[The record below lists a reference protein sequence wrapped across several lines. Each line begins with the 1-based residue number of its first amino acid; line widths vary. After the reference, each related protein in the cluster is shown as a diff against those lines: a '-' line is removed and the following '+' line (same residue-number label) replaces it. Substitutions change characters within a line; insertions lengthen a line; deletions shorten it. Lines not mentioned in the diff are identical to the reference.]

1 MKKSDASRIYRIMGF
16 ITSLANAT
24 MFTTYAIYQ
33 VVALGFNPLQLL
45 MVGMVLEVTVLAFEG
60 VTGVVADT
68 YSRKTSVIV
77 GMFVLGA
84 GFVLEGSAMW
94 LGDGG
99 AALSAYAWLLIAQV
113 VFGIGFTFVSGADSA
128 WMVDEVGE
136 ERAGGVFLK
145 AKRVG
150 LIGTLLG
157 IGLSVAVSTVGY
169 NLPYI
174 VGGLMYLSLGAFLIV
189 YMKETNFTRP
199 EKAEGRFSHWRSMK
213 TTWMAGART
222 VRGNRILL
230 MILIVTLFSGAASE
244 GYDRLWQ
251 AFVIGDIGFPAAIR
265 FNMATWFGLIAL
277 ASTLLSLAAVWAAE
291 KRWNIAGE
299 RFARRSLIVLTAARV
314 LGIAGLALSPDFA
327 YALSAVLLIEVVTAL
342 TGPVYD
348 TWLNLNIESRS
359 RATVLSMLSQSD
371 ALGQTAGGPFVGWIG
386 SRLSVRA
393 SLLASAALL
402 VPILAVFA
410 QSRDRQT
417 DDAAG
422 KPNRP

>member
-1 MKKSDASRIYRIMGF
+1 MKKLDASRIYMFMGF
-16 ITSLANAT
+16 MTSLANAT

-45 MVGMVLEVTVLAFEG
+45 LVGMVLEVTVLLFEG

-68 YSRKTSVIV
+68 YSRKASVIV

-94 LGDGG
+94 LGDGST
-99 AALSAYAWLLIAQV
+99 AMSAFVWLLMAQV

-136 ERAGGVFLK
+136 ERAGRVFLK

-157 IGLSVAVSTVGY
+157 IGLSVAISTVGY

-174 VGGLMYLSLGAFLIV
+174 AGGLMYLALGAFLIV
-189 YMKETNFTRP
+189 YMKETNFARP
-199 EKAEGRFSHWRSMK
+199 EKTEGRFSHFRSMK
-213 TTWMAGART
+213 ETWVTGART
-222 VRGNRILL
+222 IRGNRILL

-251 AFVIGDIGFPAAIR
+251 AFIIGDIGFPAAIG
-265 FNMATWFGLIAL
+265 FNLATWFGLIAL

-291 KRWNIAGE
+291 KRLDKISE

-314 LGIAGLALSPDFA
+314 LGIAGLALSPNFA
-327 YALSAVLLIEVVTAL
+327 YALAAVLLIEVIMAL

-371 ALGQTAGGPFVGWIG
+371 ALGQTGGGPFVGWIG

-410 QSRDRQT
+410 RARGRQT
-417 DDAAG
+417 GFSADKQNIA
-422 KPNRP
+422 

>member
-1 MKKSDASRIYRIMGF
+1 MMKLNASRIYMFMGF
-16 ITSLANAT
+16 MTSLANAT

-45 MVGMVLEVTVLAFEG
+45 LVGMALEVTVLVFEG
-60 VTGVVADT
+60 ITGVVADT
-68 YSRKTSVIV
+68 YSRKLSVII

-99 AALSAYAWLLIAQV
+99 AGMSAFAWLLIAQV
-113 VFGIGFTFVSGADSA
+113 IFGIGFTFVSGADSA

-157 IGLSVAVSTVGY
+157 IGLSVGISTVGY

-174 VGGLMYLSLGAFLIV
+174 AGGLMYLVLGAFLIV
-189 YMKETNFTRP
+189 YMKETGFAKP
-199 EKAEGRFSHWRSMK
+199 EKTAERFSHWRSMK
-213 TTWMAGART
+213 TTWVTGARA
-222 VRGNRILL
+222 VRGNRVLL
-230 MILIVTLFSGAASE
+230 MILVVTLFSGAASE

-251 AFVIGDIGFPAAIR
+251 AFVIDDIGFPAAVGW
-265 FNMATWFGLIAL
+265 NMAIWFGLIAL
-277 ASTLLSLAAVWAAE
+277 ASTLLSLAAVWSAE
-291 KRWNIAGE
+291 KRLDIVSE
-299 RFARRSLIVLTAARV
+299 KFARRSLVVLTAVRV
-314 LGIAGLALSPDFA
+314 LGIAGLALSPNFA
-327 YALSAVLLIEVVTAL
+327 YALAAVLLIEVVTAL
-342 TGPVYD
+342 TGPIYD
-348 TWLNLNIESRS
+348 TWLNMNVESRS

-371 ALGQTAGGPFVGWIG
+371 ALGQTGGGPFVGWIG
-386 SRLSVRA
+386 SRLSIRA

-402 VPILAVFA
+402 VPILGVFA
-410 QSRDRQT
+410 N
-417 DDAAG
+417 AG
-422 KPNRP
+422 RRRKSSNSANRRF